1 MTVLEVRHVGTTAV
15 VTMNRPEQ
23 RNALDMTMRDAFAE
37 VIPALRDDKAVKAI
51 VLTGAGGHFCAG
63 GDVKAIAA
71 GQGGE
76 RDIFEGR
83 ERIRKIH
90 RWSDELIDMEK
101 PVIAA
106 VDGVAFGAGL
116 SLALCADFILA
127 SKRATFC
134 SVFSRIGFVPDVG
147 ALYLLPRWIGL
158 ARAKELVFSA
168 RVVKADEAL
177 DLGLLHSISDDDV
190 VADAIALANRFAHAP
205 TDAIGAAKSVMNR
218 AFESD
223 RHTVHAQE
231 AMLQAM
237 CRESAYHQ
245 EAVRRFI
252 DKEPAKYQW

>member
-1 MTVLEVRHVGTTAV
+1 
-15 VTMNRPEQ
+15 
-23 RNALDMTMRDAFAE
+23 
-37 VIPALRDDKAVKAI
+37 
-51 VLTGAGGHFCAG
+51 
-63 GDVKAIAA
+63 
-71 GQGGE
+71 
-76 RDIFEGR
+76 
-83 ERIRKIH
+83 
-90 RWSDELIDMEK
+90 
-101 PVIAA
+101 

-177 DLGLLHSISDDDV
+177 DLGLLHSISEDDV

-205 TDAIGAAKSVMNR
+205 TDAIGAAKTVMNR